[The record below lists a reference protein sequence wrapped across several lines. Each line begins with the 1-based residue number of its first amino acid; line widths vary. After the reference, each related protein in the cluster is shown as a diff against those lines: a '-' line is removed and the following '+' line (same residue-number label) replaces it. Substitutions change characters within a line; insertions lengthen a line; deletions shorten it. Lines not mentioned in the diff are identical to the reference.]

1 VMPPG
6 WPAHEEPA
14 PGLPYGAGGRN
25 SFLATETALRD
36 RKRKLMPNGLNRESA
51 IRLEGCSQ
59 RGPGG
64 PQESGPAA
72 GCQGTIQAGPRPQPR
87 AGPGLPV
94 VPPDLAVRGPSAV
107 THPAGTRSRGA
118 RCQPRAVLPSRGQ
131 AQGHPGPAGLAG
143 PPLARWPQQGQPAAA
158 GTPGHF
164 PSHRNAAT
172 PGPCSAISRLEK
184 AASEK
189 GASPQ
194 SRLANM
200 RRVMTG
206 NPFCRGPARPANG
219 GKGFARRRARW
230 PTPAG
235 RPGAAGPARLRRR
248 RAGIRDNKQPRQTH
262 DLQTGGAGCQHVG
275 HEARG
280 RLLADAKKLAIAHRR
295 GI

>member
-1 VMPPG
+1 
-6 WPAHEEPA
+6 
-14 PGLPYGAGGRN
+14 
-25 SFLATETALRD
+25 
-36 RKRKLMPNGLNRESA
+36 
-51 IRLEGCSQ
+51 
-59 RGPGG
+59 
-64 PQESGPAA
+64 
-72 GCQGTIQAGPRPQPR
+72 
-87 AGPGLPV
+87 

-219 GKGFARRRARW
+219 GKSFARRRARW

-275 HEARG
+275 HEAPGEVVG
-280 RLLADAKKLAIAHRR
+280 RCQKTGHRTPAGDITCAKARQYRR
-295 GI
+295 GAAARQAPVLPVSHIGSGMLRGGFAAPRPPGPWNCV

>member
-1 VMPPG
+1 MQ
-6 WPAHEEPA
+6 PARSWRPA
-14 PGLPYGAGGRN
+14 GIWASRGLPGDDPSR
-25 SFLATETALRD
+25 AT
-36 RKRKLMPNGLNRESA
+36 
-51 IRLEGCSQ
+51 
-59 RGPGG
+59 
-64 PQESGPAA
+64 AA
-72 GCQGTIQAGPRPQPR
+72 AQGR

-158 GTPGHF
+158 GMPGHF
-164 PSHRNAAT
+164 PSHSNAAM